1 MKVTVC
7 QFHNE
12 PAALE
17 IDWELLV
24 AHVRAERSDLVLLPE
39 MPFFPWFATS
49 RTFDAAVWNAAVAA
63 HENWERRFRDLAPAI
78 VASTRP
84 IDFGNERYNE
94 AFVWHETA
102 GSRGAHAKAY
112 LPQEEGVWEA
122 SWYQRATPEFTPVE
136 VKNVEVGFL
145 ICTELWCMEQA
156 RVYGLEGTQLL
167 LTPRLTSAATL
178 DKWLAAGRVAAI
190 LAGAYGLSSN
200 RFAKSGLYGGQGWI
214 IDPDGAVLAL
224 TSESEPAV
232 SATIDLQAADKAKAT
247 YPRYALADTQR
258 SPDANATHDVHVSG
272 IRA

>member
-7 QFHNE
+7 QFHDE

-39 MPFFPWFATS
+39 MPFHAWFAKS
-49 RTFDAAVWNAAVAA
+49 RSFDASVWNAAVAA
-63 HENWERRFRDLAPAI
+63 HRNWERRLKDLAPAV
-78 VASTRP
+78 VAATRP

-94 AFVWHETA
+94 GFVWDQEN

-112 LPQEEGVWEA
+112 LPDEEGVWEL
-122 SWYQRATPEFTPVE
+122 SWYHRATPDFTPVE
-136 VKNVEVGFL
+136 VQGVDVGFL

-156 RVYGLEGTQLL
+156 RVYGLEGAQLL

-190 LAGAYGLSSN
+190 LAGAFSLSSN
-200 RFAKSGLYGGQGWI
+200 RFAESGLYGGQGWI

-224 TSESEPAV
+224 TSAAEPAV
-232 SATIDLQAADKAKAT
+232 SATIDLAAVERARRT
-247 YPRYALADTQR
+247 YPRYALADA
-258 SPDANATHDVHVSG
+258 SPPALA
-272 IRA
+272 